1 MLVSYLGTYDDGIIK
16 LSEKPK
22 GINHA
27 RVIITLIPEEEADER
42 SLAMKLSEAAFAEWD
57 NDVDTIYDAL

>member
-27 RVIITLIPEEEADER
+27 RVIITLIPDEDMDE
-42 SLAMKLSEAAFAEWD
+42 SQVSM
-57 NDVDTIYDAL
+57 